1 MAFKDF
7 QDAREEISY
16 HEFMQLPVAINSE
29 MTDDWWDSD
38 DRPVS
43 FFVYCDKQHWISRHF
58 VDEYLGEFRYEYR
71 LHIEKEEMQS
81 DDLEYLEMHLY
92 LWLYDEDCI

>member
-43 FFVYCDKQHWISRHF
+43 FFVYSDRQHWISRHF
-58 VDEYLGEFRYEYR
+58 GESRYEYR

-81 DDLEYLEMHLY
+81 DNLEYLEMHLY
-92 LWLYDEDCI
+92 LWLCDENCI

>member
-43 FFVYCDKQHWISRHF
+43 FFVYSDRQHWISRHF
-58 VDEYLGEFRYEYR
+58 VDEYLGESLYEYR

-81 DDLEYLEMHLY
+81 DNLEYLEMHLY
-92 LWLYDEDCI
+92 LWLYDENCI